1 MSWVVYWASE
11 AVLRDRIISPE
22 LLAMPRVTSRRYRF
36 EQFEVDFGT
45 AELRKRG
52 IRLKLSGQP
61 LRILEL
67 LVEHPGEVVS
77 REELR
82 RNLWEDDTFV
92 DFERG
97 LNAAVNRL
105 REALGDSAAK
115 PRYIETLPRLGYRF
129 IGQVTRCDLEEQLA
143 PAALGPVSEINGL
156 PADPAR
162 SLITGPNPDVRI
174 RISTVFT
181 KPHGFWRF
189 RRWIFAASIV
199 ALIAILAAVGTV
211 IYRFRYRP
219 QFTLSSQ
226 DTVVIGDF
234 ENRTGDPV
242 FDDALRQGLLV
253 GLEQS
258 PYLQIVSDRKANR
271 ILAQMGRTP
280 EERLVGPVAVELC
293 RRSGTKALIQES
305 ISRLGSAYLVSLT
318 AIRCDTGEAFV
329 HEQVEAGRKEGVLD
343 ALDQATRHL
352 RSRLG
357 ESLPSIQKYNAPL
370 EQATTASL
378 DALDA
383 YSQALSTW
391 DKKGNRDSLP
401 LFKKAIELDPNFAQ
415 AYGALATIYHNL
427 GDSTLARENAA
438 KAYDLRS
445 RVTQAE
451 RTAIE
456 ARYYSYVTGDLEKV
470 AEVRALEVRDYPES
484 PGAYARLGPAYMN
497 LGRYDE
503 AVAALRKAELL
514 DPSRSTTYVNL
525 AYSLLALNR
534 IDDAATVLSDAGK
547 RNFKTDLL
555 QACNYWV
562 AFLRDDQTEVQRLL
576 HQSLSVHDGQAI
588 LLAEQSDTEAYYGR
602 LKKADELSRMA
613 AKLTEQDGDN
623 ELAATYLA
631 QAAVRDA
638 EFGNSEA
645 ALQLISS
652 AERLSKGQDVLTL
665 AALASARLGNV
676 KLAET
681 QSRELNKQWPLGTHI
696 QRYWLPLIRAE
707 IEMRRRQ
714 PIKAIAELQ
723 MLTPPLEFT
732 APSAFLVATL
742 YPTYVRGQAYLASGD
757 GSRAAIEFLK
767 FNDHRSLTI
776 NYPLSPLAQLGLARA
791 YSRTG
796 DLDKAGNAYNDSLK
810 LWKYADDDLP
820 SLRQAKSEYA
830 KLQSFR
836 H

>member
-1 MSWVVYWASE
+1 
-11 AVLRDRIISPE
+11 
-22 LLAMPRVTSRRYRF
+22 MPRVTSRRYRF

-67 LVEHPGEVVS
+67 LIEHPGEVVS

-82 RNLWEDDTFV
+82 SNLWEDDTFV

-115 PRYIETLPRLGYRF
+115 PRFIETLPRLGYRF
-129 IGQVTRCDLEEQLA
+129 IGQVTRCDFEEQPVRAASGPISESIGLA
-143 PAALGPVSEINGL
+143 VNPARDLL
-156 PADPAR
+156 ADP
-162 SLITGPNPDVRI
+162 SPDVRV
-174 RISTVFT
+174 RISTVFNR
-181 KPHGFWRF
+181 PYVFWGLRGP
-189 RRWIFAASIV
+189 IFAVLIM
-199 ALIAILAAVGTV
+199 ALIAILAAVGAV

-258 PYLQIVSDRKANR
+258 PYLQIVSDRKANL

-305 ISRLGSAYLVSLT
+305 ISKLGSAYLVSLT

-329 HEQVEAGRKEGVLD
+329 HEQVEAGNKEGVID
-343 ALDQATRHL
+343 ALDQATRRL

-438 KAYDLRS
+438 RAYDLRS
-445 RVTQAE
+445 RVTEAE
-451 RTAIE
+451 RAAIE

-470 AEVRALEVRDYPES
+470 ADVRALEVRNYPDS

-503 AVAALRKAELL
+503 AVAALRKAVLL

-525 AYSLLALNR
+525 AYTLLALNR
-534 IDDAATVLSDAGK
+534 TGDASAVLNEAAT
-547 RNFKTDLL
+547 RNLKTDLL
-555 QACNYWV
+555 QVSNYWI
-562 AFLRDDQTEVQRLL
+562 AFLRDDKAGMERLL
-576 HQSLSVHDGQAI
+576 QQAASVRGGQAM
-588 LLAEQSDTEAYYGR
+588 LLAEQSDTEAYYGHI
-602 LKKADELSRMA
+602 KKADELSRMA
-613 AKLTEQDGDN
+613 AKLTEQDGDK
-623 ELAATYLA
+623 ESAATYLA

-645 ALQLISS
+645 ALQLISL

-665 AALASARLGNV
+665 AALASARLGDV

-681 QSRELNKQWPLGTHI
+681 QSRELNKEWPLGTHI
-696 QRYWLPLIRAE
+696 QKYWLPLIRAE

-714 PIKAIAELQ
+714 PTKAIAELQ

-732 APSAFLVATL
+732 APSALLVATL

-767 FNDHRSLTI
+767 FNDHKSLTI
-776 NYPLSPLAQLGLARA
+776 NYPLSPLAQLGIARA

-796 DLDKAGNAYNDSLK
+796 DLDKAGNAYNDFLK
-810 LWKYADDDLP
+810 LWKYADDDLL
-820 SLRQAKSEYA
+820 SLRQAKSEYT